1 MPGYNFGCHPVLL
14 SHNAEVCAERTDIV
28 IVTDQDIAGIRL
40 DEEIAIIYSYGREN
54 SL

>member
-1 MPGYNFGCHPVLL
+1 MLL
-14 SHNAEVCAERTDIV
+14 SHNTEVCAERTDIV

-40 DEEIAIIYSYGREN
+40 DEEIAITYSYCREN